1 MTSQPKRL
9 HWQPMNKFY
18 ALYDR
23 LRPTVMTFV
32 TTFSTQAWYHL
43 RHPTWRGVAL
53 SLAALPAL
61 LLVYFV
67 LLIPF
72 TPSIRDIQKSRT
84 QQPAIVMS
92 VDGKELAAFKGA
104 NRDRIKLADIS
115 PNVVAALIST
125 EDHRFYEH
133 HGLDF
138 TRIVGAILR
147 TFGGDLQGGSTLTQ
161 QLARNLYP
169 EEVGRSRS
177 LTRKFKEII
186 TALKIEAIYSKDEIL
201 ETYLNTVPFLYNAFG
216 IEMAARTYFDKSAD
230 KLDVLESATLVGMLK
245 GTSYYNPVMNPER
258 AKERRNI
265 VLGQMVKHNKLDAKR
280 FEALKKRPLKVDFER
295 QTEPLGAAPHLTQF
309 LRRWLIDWAD
319 RNDYNI
325 YADGLV
331 VRTTIDSRLQKL
343 ANEAVKRQA
352 DRLQGV
358 ANNEWSPRAWAGK
371 KELVRALVR
380 ETPEYKAARDQG
392 EADEAIY
399 KRLLADSAFIQALR
413 QDKTRLQAGF
423 LALDPTTGHVKAWV
437 GSRDFA
443 KDPFDHVQQA
453 RRQAGST
460 FKPFV
465 YGAAFENGAR
475 PTDTYMDDA
484 VEISLGGNQVWR
496 PTDGGG
502 PSYAPMTLRQ
512 GLMYSKNTITAQ
524 VMQSVGPG
532 KVAALAQAAGV
543 RQSKLEQ
550 VMSLALG
557 TSPVTLKEMV
567 AGYATI
573 ANKGS
578 YIEPFMVISV
588 EDRSGKVLETWQAK
602 APEQAMQVSTAQTL
616 VDVMR
621 GVIDQGTGVGIR
633 SRYGIQADVAG
644 KTGTTQDN
652 TDGWFILMHPQL
664 VAGAW
669 VGFNDNRVTL
679 SDYWGQGAHSA
690 LPIVGDFFAASLR
703 SRVVDAQARF
713 DVPKNS
719 SSPEPAP
726 SSPVND
732 WFNSLFPPAG
742 QVVPPPSPM
751 TTPDGSPIPGYQ
763 APQVQAPPPVQQSP
777 GVVIPAQPAPGTA
790 PPQFVVVPGRPVTPQ
805 ERGSSGG
812 IPILREYSVPD
823 SAIR

>member
-1 MTSQPKRL
+1 
-9 HWQPMNKFY
+9 MNK
-18 ALYDR
+18 LYELYER
-23 LRPTVMTFV
+23 ARPRVAAFA
-32 TTFSTQAWYHL
+32 TQALYHL
-43 RHPTWRGVAL
+43 RHPTRRGVLLA
-53 SLAALPAL
+53 LAALPG
-61 LLVYFV
+61 LLVLYFV

-72 TPSIRDIQKSRT
+72 TPSIRDIQQSRT
-84 QQPAIVMS
+84 QQPARVLS
-92 VDGKELAAFKGA
+92 ADGKELALFKRA
-104 NRDRIKLADIS
+104 NRDRVKLADIS

-138 TRIVGAILR
+138 TRIVGAVAR

-177 LTRKFKEII
+177 VTRKFKEII

-201 ETYLNTVPFLYNAFG
+201 ETYLNTVPFLYNAYG

-258 AKERRNI
+258 ATQRRNI
-265 VLGQMVKHNKLDAKR
+265 VLGQMVKHKKLDAKR

-295 QTEPLGAAPHLTQF
+295 QTEPLGAAPHLTQY

-331 VRTTIDSRLQKL
+331 LRTTLDSRLQKL
-343 ANEAVKRQA
+343 ANEAVTRQA

-358 ANNEWSPRAWAGK
+358 ANNEWGPRTWAGK
-371 KELVRALVR
+371 KDLVRALVR
-380 ETPEYKAARDQG
+380 ETPEYKTAKDEGQ
-392 EADEAIY
+392 ADEAIF
-399 KRLLADSAFIQALR
+399 KRLLADTAFMQALR

-423 LALDPTTGHVKAWV
+423 MALDPATGHVKAWV

-484 VEISLGGNQVWR
+484 VEIPLGGNQVWR

-502 PSYAPMTLRQ
+502 PSFAPMTLRQ

-524 VMQSVGPG
+524 VMQSVGPA

-543 RQSKLEQ
+543 RQSKLEP

-573 ANKGS
+573 ANKGA
-578 YIEPFMVISV
+578 YIEPFIVTSI
-588 EDRSGKVLETWQAK
+588 EDRNGKVLESWQAK

-621 GVIDQGTGVGIR
+621 GVIDQGTGAGIR

-669 VGFNDNRVTL
+669 VGFNDNRITL

-703 SRVVDAQARF
+703 SKVVDAQASF
-713 DVPKNS
+713 EVPKNS
-719 SSPEPAP
+719 SAPAPEPGN
-726 SSPVND
+726 PVND
-732 WFNSLFPPAG
+732 WFNSLFPSPG
-742 QVVPPPSPM
+742 QVTPPSQPM
-751 TTPDGSPIPGYQ
+751 TTPDGSPIPGVQ
-763 APQVQAPPPVQQSP
+763 QMQSPAPPAPQAMQPPPT
-777 GVVIPAQPAPGTA
+777 GVVIPAQPAPAAA

-805 ERGSSGG
+805 ERGSGGG
-812 IPILREYSVPD
+812 IPIIREIQVPEG
-823 SAIR
+823 ANRP